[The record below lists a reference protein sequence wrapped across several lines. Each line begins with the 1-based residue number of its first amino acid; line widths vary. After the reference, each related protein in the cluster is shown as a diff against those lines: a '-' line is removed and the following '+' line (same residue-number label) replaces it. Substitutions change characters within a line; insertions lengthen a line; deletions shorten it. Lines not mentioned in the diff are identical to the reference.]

1 MNFIAVDFE
10 TANFKRQ
17 SICAVGLAVVEDA
30 KVVKTIHKLIKPSPD
45 YYESIN
51 SSIHRITAEDTKNA
65 PTFKELWS
73 DLKPYFEKQNIVA
86 HNAAFDFSALRYA
99 LDAYQIDYPEL
110 DYYCTMLLS
119 KKALPGLIN
128 YQLPTLCKH
137 LEINDLNHH
146 NAESDALACAKLMI
160 ELFKKHNT
168 QSFKELEKQLKFNK
182 GKIYPNDYLPFSC
195 CIKKKDPQTLFKEP
209 KTGYEPDTEHPFYN
223 KRVAFTG
230 ALSNLSRED
239 AQRIVTDIGGIT
251 KPINVSRKT
260 NYLVVGCLEYTKFGE
275 GFKSSKLKLAEELI
289 AEGHDLEIIS
299 EVDFFKMIHFDTA
312 SFEITISQIEADSKE
327 IRNKARN
334 KSDLKAVKLLSETT
348 FHEYISRRQQHNNG
362 EIQMAIHPWEIKQKN

>member
-30 KVVKTIHKLIKPSPD
+30 KVIKTIHKLIKPSPD

-73 DLKPYFEKQNIVA
+73 DLRPYFEKQNIVA

-275 GFKSSKLKLAEELI
+275 GFKSSKLRLAEELI

-299 EVDFFKMIHFDTA
+299 EVDFFKMIHFDKA
-312 SFEITISQIEADSKE
+312 SFETTISQ
-327 IRNKARN
+327 
-334 KSDLKAVKLLSETT
+334 LLSETT
-348 FHEYISRRQQHNNG
+348 FHEYINRRQQHNNG
-362 EIQMAIHPWEIKQKN
+362 EIQMAIHPWEIKQNN